1 MVEPTAENI
10 TQLREWLS
18 TLWSPTHTVW
28 ETIDTFVQLTYP
40 VWTKAEHVDRPFIRP
55 PDAAR
60 VIDSASDNNLAF
72 LPKVSRIPTGKEQSD
87 EEAAD
92 ALEPAVEAIFKQTQL
107 MEPTLTWKQ
116 AGRHLISYG
125 YTVIEGP
132 TWTNRDKPEKP
143 VKKRGESEEDF
154 KGRQTIFQ
162 NEKRSWM
169 PLRIR
174 APHPA
179 RVLLNPNDK
188 RPKEG
193 VKVIKRLRTDIKD
206 LLDARLT
213 GGKGKNKD
221 ASNRRSGAVAHLPII
236 TDLGLNP
243 YEMLETTEYW
253 SRDWH
258 AMLVEDDLLFKE
270 ANIWRLMP
278 WKHAFATFGQ
288 EVTNMENES
297 PSNLAV
303 GILGNVLETIR
314 AHAQEVSSRHNAY
327 VNAGFNDR
335 VTTMDAAELRD
346 QLSRGD
352 GIIEI
357 QKGIDLDWMKLPD
370 FPSWMMESEAR
381 LLDAIER
388 DTGSQALSGIRQVGV
403 STVGQQAIN
412 TTMAARKYDG
422 PSIQLEQLAT
432 HVGEDILRLV
442 DVMGEDLTVRG
453 RAFGPKQIE
462 HDYSLTVEFPQVDPV
477 LQLQERQIAMQEF
490 QMRLLDKSGYWSRTK
505 TENATEIQQGLVE
518 DLVREH
524 PLVANQVAAEIAK
537 QLGFIELAEALKQAA
552 MQTARPQAQQA
563 ALGGG
568 ANMASAGGT
577 ELREAL
583 TPNVQQPAQTGVAP
597 GI

>member
-1 MVEPTAENI
+1 MPEPTSESI
-10 TQLREWLS
+10 TQLRTWLHD
-18 TLWSPTHTVW
+18 LWSPTHTIW
-28 ETIDTFVQLTYP
+28 EEIDTFVQLTYS
-40 VWTKAEHVDRPFIRP
+40 VWTKAEHSDRPFIRP

-72 LPKVSRIPTGKEQSD
+72 IPKVSRIPTGSSQDDK
-87 EEAAD
+87 EAAD
-92 ALEPAVEAIFKQTQL
+92 ALEPAVEAVFKQTQL

-132 TWTNRDKPEKP
+132 TWTNRDKPETPKG
-143 VKKRGESEEDF
+143 KRGESEEDF
-154 KGRQTIFQ
+154 KGRQAVFQ
-162 NEKRSWM
+162 NEKRAWM

-206 LLDARLT
+206 LLDGRLT
-213 GGKGKNKD
+213 GKGMP
-221 ASNRRSGAVAHLPII
+221 NRRGGSVNHLLIVSDPS
-236 TDLGLNP
+236 LNP
-243 YEMLETTEYW
+243 YDLLETTEYW

-258 AMLVEDDLLFKE
+258 VMMVGDDLLFKE
-270 ANIWRLMP
+270 PNIWRLMP

-288 EVTNMENES
+288 EVTDMREES
-297 PSNLAV
+297 PSNLAK

-335 VTTMDAAELRD
+335 VTTMDGAELRD
-346 QLSRGD
+346 QLARGD
-352 GIIEI
+352 GIIEMMQGQI
-357 QKGIDLDWMKLPD
+357 VDWMKLPD

-381 LLDAIER
+381 LLDSIER
-388 DTGSQALSGIRQVGV
+388 GTASQALSGIRQQGV
-403 STVGQQAIN
+403 STVGQQAIL
-412 TTMAARKYDG
+412 TTSASRRFDG

-442 DVMGEDLTVRG
+442 DVMGEDLTIRG
-453 RAFGPKQIE
+453 RTFGPKQIE

-490 QMRLLDKSGYWSRTK
+490 QMQLLDKAGYWSRTK
-505 TENATEIQQGLVE
+505 TENATEIQNGLVE
-518 DLVREH
+518 DLVRAH
-524 PLVANQVAAEIAK
+524 PLVANLVASEVAK
-537 QLGFIELAEALKQAA
+537 QLGFIELSEQMTMAA
-552 MQTARPQAQQA
+552 TELSELPQQQA

-568 ANMASAGGT
+568 ANMGSAGGT
-577 ELREAL
+577 ELRQAL
-583 TPNVQQPAQTGVAP
+583 TPSVQQPAETGVAP